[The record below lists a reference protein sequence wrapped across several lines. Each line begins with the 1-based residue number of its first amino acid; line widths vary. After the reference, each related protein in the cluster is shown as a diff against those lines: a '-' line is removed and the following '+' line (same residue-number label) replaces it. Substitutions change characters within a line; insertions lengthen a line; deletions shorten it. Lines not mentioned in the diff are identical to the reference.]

1 MKAIGYSAAHSLDDE
16 HSLMDIDLTEPKAD
30 GRDILVRVE
39 SIAVNPVDTKIRA
52 KVNAEQG
59 CYKVLGWDAVGEVV
73 QTGSQVSL
81 FKVGDRVWYAGD
93 LRRQGCNAQYQL
105 VDERIVGR
113 APDSLT
119 NAEAAALPLTA
130 LTAWE
135 LLYQR
140 LGIGYT
146 SKPLNTGAD
155 TILIIGAGG
164 GVGSIMTQL
173 AARLSDATVIG
184 TASRDNTRQWVKQC
198 GADHVINHH
207 HGLQNELHKIGV
219 DHVTHAIS
227 LSHSHLYF
235 GELAECLAPQGKYAL
250 IDDPETMLDISL
262 LKKKSISLHWEF
274 MFTRSM
280 YGTGDMIEQHR
291 ILNKVASL
299 VDEGVIKTTL
309 KTMLG
314 HINAG
319 NLIEAHRMIESHRA
333 VGKIVLDGFP

>member
-1 MKAIGYSAAHSLDDE
+1 MKAIGYSIAHSMDDE
-16 HSLMDIDLTEPKAD
+16 NSLMDIDLTEPKAD
-30 GRDILVRVE
+30 GHDILVRVE

-52 KVNAEQG
+52 RVNPDEG
-59 CYKVLGWDAVGEVV
+59 CYKILGWDAVGEVV
-73 QTGSQVSL
+73 QTGGQVSL

-105 VDERIVGR
+105 VDERIVGM
-113 APDSLT
+113 APDSLA

-135 LLYQR
+135 LLYER
-140 LGIGYT
+140 LGIAYT
-146 SKPLNTGAD
+146 CKPLNTGTD

-173 AARLSDATVIG
+173 AARLSDATVIA
-184 TASRDNTRQWVKQC
+184 TASRDETKQWVKQC
-198 GADHVINHH
+198 GADYVINHH
-207 HGLQNELHKIGV
+207 NGLQNELRRVGIS
-219 DHVTHAIS
+219 HVTHAIS

-235 GELAECLAPQGKYAL
+235 SDLAECLAPQGKYAL
-250 IDDPETMLDISL
+250 IDDPETILDIGL

-274 MFTRSM
+274 MFTRAM
-280 YGTGDMIEQHR
+280 YGTEDMIEQHK

-299 VDEGVIKTTL
+299 VDDGVIKTTL
-309 KTMLG
+309 KTNLG

-319 NLIEAHRMIESHRA
+319 NLIKAHKMIESHRA
-333 VGKIVLDGFP
+333 VGKIVLDGFF